1 MVICALE
8 KFLGGKRGRKVW
20 GWYNVRFPCF
30 SGVNLLYEKHLEE
43 ENGIG
48 GVFWP

>member
-1 MVICALE
+1 MAGTCGAGIPFDSPSFKCS
-8 KFLGGKRGRKVW
+8 
-20 GWYNVRFPCF
+20 F